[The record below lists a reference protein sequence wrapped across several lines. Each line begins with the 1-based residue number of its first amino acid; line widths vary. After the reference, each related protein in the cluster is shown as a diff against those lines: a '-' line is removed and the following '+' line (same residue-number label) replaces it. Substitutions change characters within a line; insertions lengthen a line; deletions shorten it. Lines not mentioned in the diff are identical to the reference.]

1 MNVAQDASE
10 ARGSRIEERR
20 SVEVPEISVRPG
32 SVPETAG
39 RHPRRSGRPA
49 WSRRGVLTALGAAV
63 PALALT
69 GCGSSADAAED
80 TGATAT
86 GGATAGSGATPQVR
100 TPTVTV
106 TPADGMKKAAFTSP
120 VGIAVTD
127 GTLSTVVVSGNDG
140 SLLAGSFDAGRTR
153 WTSTRHPYSGT
164 KYTVTAKTDDGSE
177 HTTSFVTK
185 SPGETFVG
193 RFTPEANSTSGVGM
207 PVSIAFTHAVADR
220 AAVEKAITVTAEPAV
235 EIVGHWF
242 GNTRLDFRPRE
253 YWAAGT
259 KITLSLRLKDVEGAD
274 GVYGVQ
280 SKDVTFRIGRRQVST
295 VDLAKDT
302 MTVERDGTA
311 AASYP
316 VTGGDTDHTTWS
328 GIMVISERLRQT
340 RMESS
345 TVGLGDEYDIAD
357 VPHAQRLTTSG
368 TFIHGNYWAA
378 SSVFGSGNTSHGCIG
393 LRDAKGGADRSVP
406 GLRFYD
412 SSMLGDVV
420 VVVNSG
426 ERTVEA
432 SNGLNGWNL
441 SWADWKAGSAL

>member
-1 MNVAQDASE
+1 M
-10 ARGSRIEERR
+10 
-20 SVEVPEISVRPG
+20 EVPEISVRPE

-69 GCGSSADAAED
+69 GCGSSAGAAEG

-86 GGATAGSGATPQVR
+86 GGTTAGSGATPQVR
-100 TPTVTV
+100 KPTVTV
-106 TPADGMKKAAFTSP
+106 TPADGTKKAAFTSP

-177 HTTSFVTK
+177 HTASFVTK

-311 AASYP
+311 VASYP

-406 GLRFYD
+406 GHRFYD

-441 SWADWKAGSAL
+441 SWADWKTGSAL